1 MFHFYF
7 RTCMF
12 LAANIDKMKG
22 AESNIMKTLGT
33 KRIDVKKHNRGQIL
47 KLIATRTCNNRVEL
61 VARMG
66 LTKMAIT
73 NMVSEL
79 SGKGLVREGDV
90 GQCEGVGRNPINL
103 RIPESAPGAIGI
115 LILRDRCEAVLC
127 DFYLN
132 VRHRRTVLLHEPDK
146 RELISIL
153 YGLVEA
159 MLEYEKNILGIGISC
174 IGPIDFDR
182 GMILNPPYFYE
193 IHDIPVASL
202 LEDRY
207 SLPVFMDHDNQSAA
221 LAELLYGNGKN
232 RDSFMLLGIARG
244 VGCGIVKN
252 GMLYVDSRKLA
263 PEVGHVSI
271 DYKGKRCICGNRG
284 CLELYVNTDE
294 ILGRLR
300 KATGQALS
308 FEGFCKSKETQRVC
322 EIFEDMTEKIR
333 SALVSTVNLL
343 NLDLILLGYDG
354 VHLPEKYVK
363 QLEDGIN
370 EFKLAKDRSRTGVKK
385 AYFGEDSQ
393 LLGAVCNVLNQ
404 VYEGKLLL
412 D

>member
-1 MFHFYF
+1 
-7 RTCMF
+7 
-12 LAANIDKMKG
+12 
-22 AESNIMKTLGT
+22 MKTLGT

-47 KLIATRTCNNRVEL
+47 KLIATGTCNNRVEL
-61 VARMG
+61 VAHMG
-66 LTKMAIT
+66 MTKMAIT

-79 SGKGLVREGDV
+79 ADKGLVQEGEV
-90 GQCEGVGRNPINL
+90 GQNEGVGRNPISL
-103 RIPESAPGAIGI
+103 RIPADAPKIIGI

-132 VRHRRTVLLHEPDK
+132 VQRRETVKLKQPEK
-146 RELISIL
+146 KELISII
-153 YGLVEA
+153 YGLVDA
-159 MLEYEKNILGIGISC
+159 MLAYETRILGIGISS

-182 GMILNPPYFYE
+182 GMILNPPYFYGM
-193 IHDIPVASL
+193 HDIAVASL

-221 LAELLYGNGKN
+221 LAELLYGNGRN

-252 GMLYVDSRKLA
+252 GALYVDSRKLA
-263 PEVGHVSI
+263 PEIGHVSI
-271 DYKGKRCICGNRG
+271 DYRGKRCICGNRG

-300 KATGQALS
+300 KVTGQCLT
-308 FEGFCKSKETQRVC
+308 FEEFCNSRETDRMC
-322 EIFEDMTEKIR
+322 EIFEDVTEKIA

-343 NLDLILLGYDG
+343 NLDLVLLGYDG
-354 VHLPEKYVK
+354 VHLPEKYVR
-363 QLEDGIN
+363 QLEDEIN
-370 EFKLAKDRSRTGVKK
+370 EYKFSRERSRTEVKK

-404 VYEGKLLL
+404 VYEGKILL

>member
-1 MFHFYF
+1 
-7 RTCMF
+7 
-12 LAANIDKMKG
+12 
-22 AESNIMKTLGT
+22 MKTLGT
-33 KRIDVKKHNRGQIL
+33 KRIDVKKHNRGQTL
-47 KLIATRTCNNRVEL
+47 KLIATGTCNNRVEL
-61 VARMG
+61 VAHMG
-66 LTKMAIT
+66 MTKMAIT

-79 SGKGLVREGDV
+79 ADKGLVKEGGVD
-90 GQCEGVGRNPINL
+90 QCDGVGRNPISL
-103 RIPESAPGAIGI
+103 RIPEGAPKTIGI

-132 VRHRRTVLLHEPDK
+132 VQYRKTVMLQQPDK
-146 RELISIL
+146 RELISIIYAL
-153 YGLVEA
+153 TDD
-159 MLEYEKNILGIGISC
+159 MLGYEKNILGIGIAS

-182 GMILNPPYFYE
+182 GMILNPPYFYG

-232 RDSFMLLGIARG
+232 RDSFMLLGMARG

-252 GMLYVDSRKLA
+252 GALYVDSRKLA

-271 DYKGKRCICGNRG
+271 DYRGKKCICGNRG

-300 KATGQALS
+300 KATGQSLS
-308 FEGFCKSKETQRVC
+308 FAGFCHMKETDRMC
-322 EIFEDMTEKIR
+322 EIFEDVTEKIT

-343 NLDLILLGYDG
+343 NLDLVLLGYDG

-370 EFKLAKDRSRTGVKK
+370 ELKFARDRSRTGVKR

-404 VYEGKLLL
+404 VYEGNILL

>member
-1 MFHFYF
+1 
-7 RTCMF
+7 
-12 LAANIDKMKG
+12 MKG
-22 AESNIMKTLGT
+22 VEPYIMKTLGT

-47 KLIATRTCNNRVEL
+47 KLIATRTCNNRGEL

-90 GQCEGVGRNPINL
+90 DQCEGVGRNPISL
-103 RIPESAPGAIGI
+103 RIPESAPKAIGI

-132 VRHRRTVLLHEPDK
+132 ERHRRTVLLHQPDK

-174 IGPIDFDR
+174 IGPVDFDR

-232 RDSFMLLGIARG
+232 RDSFMLLGMARG

-271 DYKGKRCICGNRG
+271 DYKGKKCICGNRG

-308 FEGFCKSKETQRVC
+308 FEGFCKSKETQQVC

-354 VHLPEKYVK
+354 VHLPEKYAK

-370 EFKLAKDRSRTGVKK
+370 EFKFAKDRSRTGVKK